1 MPPKSH
7 PATANANVGDL
18 PETTTKGEEEI
29 PACQFCRKKKAK
41 CNRAQPCSQCMRSD
55 VLCVYDDR
63 RTKPGLRAGAVD
75 QLYRRVET
83 LENMFLGQ
91 EMLWQQMWKALFP
104 NTEPP
109 RSLDK
114 GTTAA
119 TTLTER
125 REQLKA
131 SLQEP
136 PPLAAKRSLTVADAD
151 NSAPL
156 DCVPLPAKRARVE
169 DEVAPHA
176 AVLEPELFLANSL
189 PDIVLNELVD
199 FYFVNIHPWIP
210 ILHVKRFRERM
221 RSPEER
227 GHINCILHA
236 IISVCARFS
245 QNGPNGDTLN
255 LKEIAKKSRQEVI
268 LQSTETFSVENLQA
282 LVIVAF
288 ETINRGRGP
297 SSWSI
302 IGSMAG
308 TVEQLQ
314 LGVEE
319 DDLYRVKRMGERLIR
334 RMVFLTPSRSWS
346 EAEERRRVFWAV
358 FLMDRFC
365 SVSTGWKI
373 SLRNADVK
381 RRLPC
386 EGALWEKEQEVCT
399 PYFGISDFKNTSMP
413 NSHSTSMDGCEEQ
426 AIGAFAYIIEAT
438 ESLALV
444 TNFYLHHV
452 FLINDAS
459 KARLWL
465 VKFKEL
471 DLRLIQWK
479 IHLPP
484 KWREACVLNEHRV
497 MDPNLTLAHI
507 THNTAVI
514 LLHQGIAYPP
524 SHWQNC
530 PIKLPSASSADTC
543 LEAAS
548 EIATIANQFLSFSPI
563 FTNPQFSFCL
573 FIAGRTLLAHARY
586 NRVPPSP
593 ALNTLIANLMEISQ
607 RWTRHHD
614 ASESQQ
620 EESLAFKFAT
630 RLIEAQQNRTSASR
644 PSLDIR
650 TTAYSDESKE
660 EMYKDPMGTNQDDL
674 PDYESLSR
682 PLQLASF
689 PSQESTSCTFDPF
702 SLAFPPL
709 PPAFQQDFSPTG
721 LDPLSFYN
729 MQLPSESMSSPLGTR
744 SHGSGSQHDSE
755 SSMTSLLPTDIS
767 HLFDMTS
774 SPGQRISYY
783 GNTRGVTNN
792 SIVEGADN

>member
-176 AVLEPELFLANSL
+176 AVLEPEPFLANSI

-288 ETINRGRGP
+288 ETV
-297 SSWSI
+297 
-302 IGSMAG
+302 SM
-308 TVEQLQ
+308 
-314 LGVEE
+314 
-319 DDLYRVKRMGERLIR
+319 RP
-334 RMVFLTPSRSWS
+334 TPW
-346 EAEERRRVFWAV
+346 
-358 FLMDRFC
+358 
-365 SVSTGWKI
+365 I
-373 SLRNADVK
+373 S
-381 RRLPC
+381 
-386 EGALWEKEQEVCT
+386 
-399 PYFGISDFKNTSMP
+399 
-413 NSHSTSMDGCEEQ
+413 
-426 AIGAFAYIIEAT
+426 
-438 ESLALV
+438 
-444 TNFYLHHV
+444 
-452 FLINDAS
+452 
-459 KARLWL
+459 
-465 VKFKEL
+465 
-471 DLRLIQWK
+471 
-479 IHLPP
+479 
-484 KWREACVLNEHRV
+484 
-497 MDPNLTLAHI
+497 
-507 THNTAVI
+507 
-514 LLHQGIAYPP
+514 
-524 SHWQNC
+524 
-530 PIKLPSASSADTC
+530 
-543 LEAAS
+543 
-548 EIATIANQFLSFSPI
+548 
-563 FTNPQFSFCL
+563 
-573 FIAGRTLLAHARY
+573 
-586 NRVPPSP
+586 
-593 ALNTLIANLMEISQ
+593 
-607 RWTRHHD
+607 
-614 ASESQQ
+614 
-620 EESLAFKFAT
+620 
-630 RLIEAQQNRTSASR
+630 
-644 PSLDIR
+644 
-650 TTAYSDESKE
+650 
-660 EMYKDPMGTNQDDL
+660 
-674 PDYESLSR
+674 
-682 PLQLASF
+682 
-689 PSQESTSCTFDPF
+689 
-702 SLAFPPL
+702 
-709 PPAFQQDFSPTG
+709 
-721 LDPLSFYN
+721 
-729 MQLPSESMSSPLGTR
+729 
-744 SHGSGSQHDSE
+744 
-755 SSMTSLLPTDIS
+755 
-767 HLFDMTS
+767 
-774 SPGQRISYY
+774 
-783 GNTRGVTNN
+783 GNK
-792 SIVEGADN
+792 